1 MRRAFGLAAISVAA
15 ALAAFLVWPEQRWL
29 TALTL
34 AIAWAIG
41 GAVWMDKRAGVAAR
55 AEALRYGLEPR
66 PPVASLP
73 ADAEGFLATLDR
85 SLDLPANI
93 RSEIHDELSCH
104 LEDSIAALQA
114 EGLESDRA
122 TREALARLGR
132 PEELARQIR
141 KAHQTTRRLLAGARG
156 GVFSAG
162 VGVVQGYILGIV
174 IFLAAA
180 IAIAVIVGPAV
191 NLVTSKLLNVQLA
204 VPNSASPSVFGAVL
218 AWVPAFIAGRRA
230 VQASAQASQR
240 TVRQVGP
247 WWAVAGVLAIGYVLV
262 FQLTVQEDWLVVPAE
277 LAIPI
282 AFAAGALLKT
292 EAHLPRIGRWTR
304 MSLVGVVPLVLVL
317 GFLPAGG
324 FGSAQGH
331 IWQSSG
337 TESLAYDRVAPA
349 WPEALVTEDGGDIG
363 ASIVDLSWHVE
374 NPTLVAQ
381 FRDLR
386 FEAWRGVKFAEAPDW
401 VGLFVPDTRYSAPFA
416 TEPAATDNG
425 TLQSRFDMSHVRT
438 SQWLIF
444 LTGVGPDGVRYRLAY
459 DPNVPT
465 TFSGT
470 VWDWLT
476 AAE

>member
-1 MRRAFGLAAISVAA
+1 
-15 ALAAFLVWPEQRWL
+15 VWPEQRWL

-41 GAVWMDKRAGVAAR
+41 GAVWMDRRAGVAAR

-66 PPVASLP
+66 PSVASLP

-85 SLDLPANI
+85 SLDLPANV

-141 KAHQTTRRLLAGARG
+141 KAHQTTRRLLAGAGG

-174 IFLAAA
+174 IFLTAA
-180 IAIAVIVGPAV
+180 IAMVVLVGPAI

-204 VPNSASPSVFGAVL
+204 VPNIASPSVFGAVL

-240 TVRQVGP
+240 TVRQVGR
-247 WWAVAGVLAIGYVLV
+247 WWAVAGVLAIGYVLM
-262 FQLTVQEDWLVVPAE
+262 FQLTVQEDWLVVAAE

-292 EAHLPRIGRWTR
+292 EAHVPRVGGWTR
-304 MSLVGVVPLVLVL
+304 MALLSLVLVVPVL
-317 GFLPAGG
+317 GLSGG
-324 FGSAQGH
+324 MSVQGGQSG

-337 TESLAYDRVAPA
+337 RESLAYDRVAPA
-349 WPEALVTEDGGDIG
+349 WPEALVIQDGAEIDRPI
-363 ASIVDLSWHVE
+363 IDLSWHAE
-374 NPTLVAQ
+374 DPALVAR

-386 FEAWRGVKFAEAPDW
+386 FEAWRAVKFAEAPDW

-425 TLQSRFDMSHVRT
+425 AMQSRFDMSHVRT

-444 LTGVGPDGVRYRLAY
+444 LTGVGPNGVRYRLSY
-459 DPNVPT
+459 NNPSVTT